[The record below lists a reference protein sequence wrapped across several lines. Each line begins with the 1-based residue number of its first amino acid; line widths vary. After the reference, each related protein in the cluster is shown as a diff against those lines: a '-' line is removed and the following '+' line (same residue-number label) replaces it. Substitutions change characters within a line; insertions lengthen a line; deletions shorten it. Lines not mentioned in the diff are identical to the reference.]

1 MMAALI
7 PYRVKEL
14 HGSASERAALLSDI
28 RAAGILEA
36 HALDAFLDGLS
47 QALDDADV
55 REREAFEKAQHAQ
68 LASMSDAELAAV
80 EVKITETF
88 DRLIDRHPA
97 LADELFDAC
106 KELIEAVR

>member
-1 MMAALI
+1 MPSLI

-28 RAAGILEA
+28 SAAGILEA
-36 HALDAFLDGLS
+36 QDLEAFMTELGS
-47 QALDDADV
+47 VLDDADA
-55 REREAFEKAQHAQ
+55 REREAFEEARYAQ

-97 LADELFDAC
+97 LADELFEAC
-106 KELIEAVR
+106 KALIEEVR

>member
-1 MMAALI
+1 MPSLI

-14 HGSASERAALLSDI
+14 HGSASERVALLSDI

-55 REREAFEKAQHAQ
+55 REREAFEEARHAQ

-80 EVKITETF
+80 EVKITDAF
-88 DRLIDRHPA
+88 DRLIARHPA
-97 LADELFDAC
+97 LSDELFEAC
-106 KELIEAVR
+106 KALIEEVR